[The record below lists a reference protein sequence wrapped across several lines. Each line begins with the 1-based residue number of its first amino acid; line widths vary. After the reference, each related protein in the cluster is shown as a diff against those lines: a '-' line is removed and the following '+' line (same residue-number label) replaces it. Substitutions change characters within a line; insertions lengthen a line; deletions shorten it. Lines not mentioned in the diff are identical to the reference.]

1 MFQIFLM
8 KRKKKKRKKT
18 TYRRDSRLAQPLAG
32 KHPAHPPLSLVPEID
47 KNIEYRGTIS
57 ATFCPTGG
65 WNGGSTRYWK
75 LQELYLVYTETRE
88 GGADNKEREG
98 GGGTKEG
105 KIIQKKR
112 RWRRKQIK
120 ETEDERLK
128 KKKKRKRRNKKI

>member
-8 KRKKKKRKKT
+8 KKKKKKRKKT

-32 KHPAHPPLSLVPEID
+32 KHPAHPSLSLVPEID
-47 KNIEYRGTIS
+47 KKYIEYRGTIS

-88 GGADNKEREG
+88 GGADNKGERGGGDEG
-98 GGGTKEG
+98 GKNNTEKE
-105 KIIQKKR
+105 KMEKK
-112 RWRRKQIK
+112 
-120 ETEDERLK
+120 TD
-128 KKKKRKRRNKKI
+128 

>member
-8 KRKKKKRKKT
+8 KKKKKKRKKT

-88 GGADNKEREG
+88 GGADNKGERGGDEG
-98 GGGTKEG
+98 GKNNTEKE
-105 KIIQKKR
+105 KM
-112 RWRRKQIK
+112 
-120 ETEDERLK
+120 EDEEENRL
-128 KKKKRKRRNKKI
+128 RKPKMKD

>member
-8 KRKKKKRKKT
+8 KKKKKKRKKT

-32 KHPAHPPLSLVPEID
+32 KHPAHPSLSLVPEID
-47 KNIEYRGTIS
+47 KKYIEYRGTIS

-88 GGADNKEREG
+88 GGADNKGKRGE
-98 GGGTKEG
+98 TKEG

-112 RWRRKQIK
+112 RWRIEKK
-120 ETEDERLK
+120 TE
-128 KKKKRKRRNKKI
+128 

>member
-88 GGADNKEREG
+88 GGADNKGERG
-98 GGGTKEG
+98 GG
-105 KIIQKKR
+105 R
-112 RWRRKQIK
+112 RREK
-120 ETEDERLK
+120 
-128 KKKKRKRRNKKI
+128 

>member
-8 KRKKKKRKKT
+8 KKKKKKRKKT

-32 KHPAHPPLSLVPEID
+32 KHPAHPSLSLVPEID
-47 KNIEYRGTIS
+47 KKYIEYRGTIS

-88 GGADNKEREG
+88 GGADNKGER
-98 GGGTKEG
+98 GGTKEG

>member
-98 GGGTKEG
+98 GGRNEGGKNNTEKEKMEDG
-105 KIIQKKR
+105 EENR
-112 RWRRKQIK
+112 LRKPK
-120 ETEDERLK
+120 MKD
-128 KKKKRKRRNKKI
+128 